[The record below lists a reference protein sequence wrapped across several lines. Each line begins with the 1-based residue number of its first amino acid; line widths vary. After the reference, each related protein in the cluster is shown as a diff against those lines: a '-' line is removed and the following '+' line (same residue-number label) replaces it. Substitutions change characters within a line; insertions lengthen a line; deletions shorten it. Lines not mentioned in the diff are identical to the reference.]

1 MQARTSTAK
10 CQGTSQ
16 ILISKNSSGE
26 KTKSFFTIDCELG
39 PVGVVRAKVVRD
51 NTLVASFVCEVDV
64 EEMQHGGVEQLSLL
78 VAGVI
83 LHLCVTQH
91 LPVLPPGR
99 GHGGVT
105 AAGRQ
110 AAQSHIGPTQGGG
123 SLRVLCNPGLR
134 EVICGRVEGVP

>member
-1 MQARTSTAK
+1 M
-10 CQGTSQ
+10 
-16 ILISKNSSGE
+16 
-26 KTKSFFTIDCELG
+26 
-39 PVGVVRAKVVRD
+39 VRD

-105 AAGRQ
+105 AAGCQ
-110 AAQSHIGPTQGGG
+110 AAQSHIGPTQGSGG
-123 SLRVLCNPGLR
+123 VRVVSDPGLW
-134 EVICGRVEGVP
+134 EVICGKEWRERAMILNK